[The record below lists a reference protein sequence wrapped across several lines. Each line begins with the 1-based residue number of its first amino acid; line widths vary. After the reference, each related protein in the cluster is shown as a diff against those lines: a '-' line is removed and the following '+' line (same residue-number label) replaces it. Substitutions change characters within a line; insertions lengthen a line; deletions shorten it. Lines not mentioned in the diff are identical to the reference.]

1 MSLNP
6 RIGSQINYA
15 TIVALKV
22 CVSPFLT
29 QTPGGFST
37 LVTYCQRGHS
47 TFGTSW
53 DEVSVSVL
61 VTSSL
66 ANSIDSI

>member
-22 CVSPFLT
+22 CVS
-29 QTPGGFST
+29 
-37 LVTYCQRGHS
+37 

-53 DEVSVSVL
+53 DEVSVL
-61 VTSSL
+61 VTSSIT
-66 ANSIDSI
+66 NSIDSI